1 MATARLA
8 PMRSFGARWG
18 SRTLPVRVPPPYAHR
33 MHPPDPQQNWLVYG
47 GSGAVGG
54 FLLKRLSA
62 DGFDVL
68 ALSRRG
74 GQAELPGLQWR
85 LGSLEQAS
93 ALDDALQGFAPAVI
107 CSAGP
112 LDAFVDWLARRPPS
126 AGTRVLALSSLSA
139 SWKLDSPQP
148 AERALAQRLCDAERA
163 LFELCAQAEASVCV
177 LRAGL
182 IHGAGV
188 DRSLSPLLRLA
199 RRLRVLPWP
208 RAARG
213 LRQPVHA
220 DDVARALLAAAA
232 RDWRNQAA
240 AAPLQLPGPEA
251 LDFASMLRRSFACET
266 PSPRL
271 LCLPMPGLQ
280 RMARHL
286 AAGSNRLG
294 RAAAVAFRLH
304 VDQLA
309 DIGDWHRLNIAPDT
323 LRRLGRAEHC

>member
-1 MATARLA
+1 MHPIVDAGLCGRA
-8 PMRSFGARWG
+8 
-18 SRTLPVRVPPPYAHR
+18 LPVTMPPPYARR
-33 MHPPDPQQNWLVYG
+33 MHPLDPPQTWLVFG

-62 DGFDVL
+62 HGFDVL

-74 GQAELPGLQWR
+74 GQVELPR
-85 LGSLEQAS
+85 LRWIAGSLEQAS

-112 LDAFVDWLARRPPS
+112 LDAFVDWLGQRPPS

-148 AERALAQRLCDAERA
+148 AERALAQRLCAAERA
-163 LFELCAQAEASVCV
+163 LFELCARAEASVCV
-177 LRAGL
+177 LRVGL

-208 RAARG
+208 RGARG

-240 AAPLQLPGPEA
+240 AACLQLPGPEA
-251 LDFASMLRRSFACET
+251 LDFAAMLRRSFVCET

-271 LCLPMPGLQ
+271 LRLPMPGLQ
-280 RMARHL
+280 GIARHL
-286 AAGSNRLG
+286 AVGPNRLG
-294 RAAAVAFRLH
+294 RTAAVAFRLH

-309 DIGDWHRLNIAPDT
+309 DIGDWQRLNIAPDT
-323 LRRLGRAEHC
+323 LRRLGEA